1 MQRKAN
7 AEPPLINAIGGKW
20 AAHDLDWH
28 ETDGAWRVRAVLYP
42 KRVSFEGATA
52 TALLRSFCGALV
64 TALPGKPT
72 TISRHE
78 IYRTDLNV
86 YLEERDDPDAE
97 ALFPSLIPV
106 PVREGTCIADGEGQ
120 IYYPTY
126 PGPLV
131 EWQVTDAGVVE
142 VDEKTHFNVIFENG
156 EAFEPELAEFPF
168 QRACQA
174 VLEDSLVTTAV
185 LPKKLRP
192 KVPAKG
198 EGTLFVTARLSKQ
211 IGSKWFGF
219 ATHRSNRLGFM
230 VSSGACVPMQ
240 DGSAT

>member
-1 MQRKAN
+1 M
-7 AEPPLINAIGGKW
+7 
-20 AAHDLDWH
+20 HDLDWH

-106 PVREGTCIADGEGQ
+106 PVREGTCISNAETV
-120 IYYPTY
+120 IYHPTY
-126 PGPLV
+126 PGAL
-131 EWQVTDAGVVE
+131 AGWEPTEASVVE
-142 VDEKTHFNVIFENG
+142 IEGKAHLNIVFEPV
-156 EAFEPELAEFPF
+156 ESFEPELAEFSY
-168 QRACQA
+168 QKACQA
-174 VLEDSLVTTAV
+174 VLEDPLVTAAA
-185 LPKKLRP
+185 LPKRLRS
-192 KVPAKG
+192 KVPEKG
-198 EGTLFVTARLSKQ
+198 TGPLFVTARVSKQ
-211 IGSKWFGF
+211 VGSKWFGF
-219 ATHRSNRLGFM
+219 ATHRSNRLGFI